1 MKLRRTVS
9 LFLLLGT
16 VGGTGCLVADRDYN
30 GYRDGWRGE
39 PGWERRDDRRDWRD
53 YRQQRRWWWGDR
65 DRDRDRDRDDD

>member
-16 VGGTGCLVADRDYN
+16 VGGGTGCLVVDRDYD
-30 GYRDGWRGE
+30 GYRDGWR
-39 PGWERRDDRRDWRD
+39 ERRDDRSDWRD